1 MTLLVACGLVREAR
15 IFTGANVVAVAGG
28 GDAERLEA
36 ALERAIAAGGVTAML
51 SSGIAGALDPALA
64 PGDVV
69 IGTLAGA
76 GPGSASQRKPDARTA
91 PLAAPLRETSPS
103 RHHGSGSVAELMRWI
118 PRAHRGTIAG
128 SDTIAA
134 TLEDKRALYQA
145 TGALAVDMESHIAAR
160 VAERHA
166 LPFAI
171 LRTISDGAGHVLPPA
186 ALVGMKPDGS
196 MALGAVLASL
206 ARHPAQLPTLI
217 RTGKDAGRAFR
228 ALEHAWATLSDR
240 NHDAA

>member
-1 MTLLVACGLVREAR
+1 VTLLVACGLVREAR
-15 IFTGANVVAVAGG
+15 IFTGPDVVAVAGG

-51 SSGIAGALDPALA
+51 SSGIAGALDPALT

-76 GPGSASQRKPDARTA
+76 WPGSASQRKPDARTA
-91 PLAAPLRETSPS
+91 PPLGGLGSS
-103 RHHGSGSVAELMRWI
+103 RHRASGSVAELMRWI
-118 PRAHRGTIAG
+118 PRAHRGTIVG

-134 TLEDKRALYQA
+134 TLEEKRALYQA

-206 ARHPAQLPTLI
+206 ARHPAQLPALI
-217 RTGKDAGRAFR
+217 RTGRDAGRAFKS
-228 ALEHAWATLSDR
+228 LEQAWATLSDR

>member
-15 IFTGANVVAVAGG
+15 IFTGPDVVAVAGG

-91 PLAAPLRETSPS
+91 PPLGGLGSS
-103 RHHGSGSVAELMRWI
+103 RDHASGSVAELMRWI
-118 PRAHRGTIAG
+118 PRAHRGTIVG

-160 VAERHA
+160 VAERYA

-206 ARHPAQLPTLI
+206 ARHPAQLPALI
-217 RTGKDAGRAFR
+217 RTGRDAGRAFKS
-228 ALEHAWATLSDR
+228 LEQAWATLSDR